1 MAQFVQDNSDR
12 RKAPRFT
19 CGGRVLIRCLPSD
32 GAMVPGR
39 LRNLGPGGLRVD
51 TSLPIDPG
59 ERTEVL
65 VYANAVSFRA
75 VGMVRAVIP
84 GAGARM
90 EFVQMSSGSKQLL
103 NELLTQLA
111 RTQATM
117 HKLRSGRLD
126 QKEEL
131 LEDLEGFEPRVYIA
145 STPLSQ
151 AAGLLEGNQTA
162 KEAQPES
169 RVLGEEEPLLIQ
181 IDLFA

>member
-1 MAQFVQDNSDR
+1 MAQFVPDDSDR

-19 CGGRVLIRCLPSD
+19 CGGRVLIRCLPSN
-32 GAMVPGR
+32 GEMVPGR

-90 EFVQMSSGSKQLL
+90 EFVQMSSGSKHLL

-117 HKLRSGRLD
+117 QKLRSGCMD

-131 LEDLEGFEPRVYIA
+131 LEELESFQPRALVR
-145 STPLSQ
+145 SKPFSQ
-151 AAGLLEGNQTA
+151 VAGLLEVNQTA
-162 KEAQPES
+162 KELQPES
-169 RVLGEEEPLLIQ
+169 KVVAEEEPLLIQ